1 VEILIWLEI
10 AQLSVRFWSGQ
21 FFPEDRWPSLW
32 AELYIKTVPAT
43 PQKCC
48 QGTGHPSI
56 LDTQS
61 GHVGGIFGGLHVDK
75 MSLSKAAQ
83 EDKRLQYPFAMY
95 SRRQR
100 KFPGLQSF
108 DELETHS
115 GRIMLIPCTED
126 ADLGVDHGYFG
137 IHPKH
142 QDNADNGACVFLY
155 RHTSLFSSHK
165 WHCPTS
171 SELWLGTD
179 GVENQVSSMKDAF
192 RFARADTDQG
202 GHWRTGPYFFFLK
215 LTYRGLIRCLRRH
228 LKALT
233 TGLAWH
239 VSRPD
244 RSLRETYQSQ

>member
-1 VEILIWLEI
+1 M
-10 AQLSVRFWSGQ
+10 
-21 FFPEDRWPSLW
+21 
-32 AELYIKTVPAT
+32 
-43 PQKCC
+43 
-48 QGTGHPSI
+48 H
-56 LDTQS
+56 
-61 GHVGGIFGGLHVDK
+61 
-75 MSLSKAAQ
+75 
-83 EDKRLQYPFAMY
+83 
-95 SRRQR
+95 SRRRR
-100 KFPGLQSF
+100 KFTGLQSF

-202 GHWRTGPYFFFLK
+202 GHWRTGPCFFFF
-215 LTYRGLIRCLRRH
+215 
-228 LKALT
+228 
-233 TGLAWH
+233 
-239 VSRPD
+239 
-244 RSLRETYQSQ
+244 